1 MKTIILFGANG
12 SGKDTQAKRIIAAYQ
27 ATWLNSSDII
37 RKHSNDASDAQVMD
51 SGEPVSCEKVFG
63 YFVAEFQSTNQP
75 DVVTV
80 VTGIPRTPA
89 QATMITELLH
99 GHFGD
104 LASLHEKL
112 CIIEIQS
119 SSEVIKDRCA
129 KRYAEKGRSD
139 DHPEKVKKRL
149 EFYENNIPTIL
160 NFFRGVGVKVHPID
174 GNRTPDEV
182 FESIRQVAG
191 LSTLE

>member
-12 SGKDTQAKRIIAAYQ
+12 SGKDTQAKKIVVEYQ

-37 RKHSNDASDAQVMD
+37 KKHSNDVSDVHVMA
-51 SGEPVSCEKVFG
+51 SGEPVSCKKVFG

-80 VTGIPRTPA
+80 VTGLPRTPA

-104 LASLHEKL
+104 LTSLHEKL
-112 CIIEIQS
+112 CIIEIQAS
-119 SSEVIKDRCA
+119 FDVIKDRCA
-129 KRYAEKGRSD
+129 KRFAEQGRPD
-139 DHPEKVKKRL
+139 DYPDKVEKRL
-149 EFYENNIPTIL
+149 EFYKNNISTIL
-160 NFFRGVGVKVHPID
+160 NFFRGVGVEIHTID